1 MRTNQFIEIMNYDF
15 AIIVRIPETQ
25 IHIMF
30 AIEDNDNLTS
40 IVIGVPE
47 NNKFLIF
54 DEALN
59 YLHQLYVLREW
70 ILDKYEI
77 KISSLDSVAR
87 NRINEAIAKAI
98 IEQKDK
104 NETEIIIPYISPNK
118 YIIETLTNDLVK
130 YLCKNKH

>member
-1 MRTNQFIEIMNYDF
+1 MRTNQFIEIMNNDL

-30 AIEDNDNLTS
+30 SFEDNENLTS

-59 YLHQLYVLREW
+59 RLHQLYVIREW
-70 ILDKYEI
+70 ILDKSEI
-77 KISSLDSVAR
+77 KISLDSVAR
-87 NRINEAIAKAI
+87 NRINEAIVKAI
-98 IEQKDK
+98 IELEDK
-104 NETEIIIPYISPNK
+104 NETEIIIPYIAPNK
-118 YIIETLTNDLVK
+118 HIVETLTNDLIK
-130 YLCKNKH
+130 QLCRNKH